1 MYAPIKTIINSIR
14 GNGRPLENFEIQ
26 RLAPSVF
33 AETAAPG
40 RSGRYTFIPT
50 INAVDALRN
59 EGFLPVYAGE
69 ARSRKPEN
77 FGFTRHVVRFR
88 RADGF
93 GAELAPEVV
102 LLNSHDGT
110 SSYQL
115 SAGIFRAV
123 CSNGLIVADTTFETL
138 RTRHSGNVV
147 DDVIEGAYRVIENS
161 EQISARVED
170 FRSVQLEQRQEI
182 ALAKASL
189 RVRWDDEAPIQAED
203 LLRARRRADIG
214 SDAFSCY
221 NRIQENLIRGGLRGR
236 NANGGRTTTR
246 AVNSVSEN
254 VRINKAL
261 WTLTEALVDFVH

>member
-1 MYAPIKTIINSIR
+1 MNAVINSIR
-14 GNGRPLENFEIQ
+14 GHGRPLENYEIQ

-33 AETAAPG
+33 ADTAAPG
-40 RSGRYTFIPT
+40 RSHRYTFIPT
-50 INAVDALRN
+50 SHAVDALRN

-77 FGFTRHVVRFR
+77 FGYTRHVVRFHR
-88 RADGF
+88 QDGF
-93 GAELAPEVV
+93 GAEVAPEIV

-115 SAGIFRAV
+115 SAGIFRLV
-123 CSNGLIVADTTFETL
+123 CSNGLIVADSTFETI

-161 EQISARVED
+161 ELIGSRVEE
-170 FRSVQLEQRQEI
+170 FRSVVLTEHQQQAYANSALQL
-182 ALAKASL
+182 
-189 RVRWDDEAPIQAED
+189 RWDDGAAPIRAEQ
-203 LLRARRRADIG
+203 LLNLRRFADRPN
-214 SDAFSCY
+214 DAWTVY
-221 NRIQENLIRGGLRGR
+221 NRVQENLIKGGLRGR

-254 VRINKAL
+254 VRLNKAL
-261 WTLTEALVDFVH
+261 WTLTEALVDLVH

>member
-1 MYAPIKTIINSIR
+1 MNAVINSIR
-14 GNGRPLENFEIQ
+14 GQGRPLENHEIQ

-40 RSGRYTFIPT
+40 RSHRYTFIPT
-50 INAVDALRN
+50 IDAVEALRN

-69 ARSRKPEN
+69 ARSRKAEN
-77 FGFTRHVVRFR
+77 FGYTRHVVRFR
-88 RADGF
+88 RDDGF
-93 GAELAPEVV
+93 GKELAPEIV

-115 SAGIFRAV
+115 SAGVFRLV
-123 CSNGLIVADTTFETL
+123 CSNGLIVADSTFETI

-161 EQISARVED
+161 ELIGSRVEE
-170 FRSVQLEQRQEI
+170 FRSVQLTDYQQLAFANS
-182 ALAKASL
+182 ALRL
-189 RVRWDDEAPIQAED
+189 RWDDEAPIRGED
-203 LLRARRRADIG
+203 LLRLRRSADRG
-214 SDAFSCY
+214 SDAFVTF
-221 NRIQENLIRGGLRGR
+221 NRIQENMIRGGLRGR

-261 WTLTEALVDFVH
+261 WTLTEALVDLVH

>member
-1 MYAPIKTIINSIR
+1 MNAVINSIR
-14 GNGRPLENFEIQ
+14 GHGRPLENYEIQ

-33 AETAAPG
+33 ADTAAPG
-40 RSGRYTFIPT
+40 RSHRYTFIPT
-50 INAVDALRN
+50 SHAVDALRN

-77 FGFTRHVVRFR
+77 FGYTRHVVRFR
-88 RADGF
+88 RQDGF
-93 GAELAPEVV
+93 GAELAPEIV

-115 SAGIFRAV
+115 SAGIFRTV
-123 CSNGLIVADTTFETL
+123 CSNGLIVADSTFETI

-161 EQISARVED
+161 ELIGSRVEE
-170 FRSVQLEQRQEI
+170 FRSVQLTDGQQLAFAKS
-182 ALAKASL
+182 ALRL
-189 RVRWDDEAPIQAED
+189 RWDDEAPIQGED
-203 LLRARRRADIG
+203 LLRLRRSADRLD
-214 SDAFSCY
+214 DAWTVY
-221 NRIQENLIRGGLRGR
+221 NRVQENLIKGGLRGR

-254 VRINKAL
+254 VRLNKAL
-261 WTLTEALVDFVH
+261 WSLTEALVDLVH